1 MNYAART
8 LQEAAKNGFRRLR
21 NFRAARLMFIKAYTG
36 PHYGRSHGLV
46 GTEPLNLAFTA
57 IRALVPNIITRN
69 PKNVVGSDYLIYR
82 PYGELMALALDYV
95 SKKQKLP
102 ATLQRGLVDSIF
114 TWGIFKVSLVT
125 SDSLVYFGE
134 EGVDPGQLL
143 IDTVD
148 FDNFTFDPITR
159 RFDTAPFLGER
170 IRVDR
175 EEILESDLYDNAI
188 IERLPSSA
196 DMEFGRREGVRNLSA
211 GQYNQ
216 RLTEKLH
223 DSIDLLEL
231 WLRGP
236 NVLVTL
242 PYVSSTGGKFL
253 REETFNGPSD
263 GPYVELSLT
272 PPVPDN
278 PVPVQLAGVWH
289 DLHIIGNRIAKK
301 TLDQAEAQKDILGY
315 QRQFADDAQEIVDAK
330 NLDAV
335 AMDDP
340 NAAQMFSFGGQNP
353 KNEQMIAQILGW
365 FDQFSGNTSML
376 AGTRLQTNVATVA
389 NILSQG
395 AATGITYMKDQVY
408 GATKEII
415 RKVAWYLHTDPIIK
429 LPLIRREVIPAEYDL
444 TSEEIRMISPARTQE
459 TQVFL
464 TPEMRRGDFLDFAFD
479 IEQDSMAPINWQVRL
494 QQLNVLAINVIPAAA
509 AAAQICAQ
517 MGTPF
522 SFQRFI
528 VRVAKM
534 MNIEWI
540 DEIFQSPELVA
551 QMMVVARQG
560 PQPQNSKGPASMAA
574 VQQNQ
579 GIMGKTPPT
588 GATQQRQEA
597 QVGANQSQGE
607 LPIRREF

>member
-8 LQEAAKNGFRRLR
+8 LQEAAVNGFRRLK
-21 NFRAARLMFIKAYTG
+21 NFRAARLMFIRSYTG
-36 PHYGRSHGLV
+36 QYYSKDFGEIGA
-46 GTEPLNLAFTA
+46 EPLNLAFTA
-57 IRALVPNIITRN
+57 IRALVPNLVTRN
-69 PKNVVGSDYLIYR
+69 PTVVVGSDYLMYR
-82 PYGELMALALDYV
+82 SYGELLALALNYM
-95 SKKQKLP
+95 SKKLKLP
-102 ATLQRGLVDSIF
+102 DTLQRGLVDAIF
-114 TWGIFKVSLVT
+114 TMGIFKISLVT
-125 SDSLVYFGE
+125 SDSLIYFGE
-134 EGVDPGQLL
+134 EAVDPGQLN

-159 RFDTAPFLGER
+159 RLETAPFLGER

-175 EEILESDLYDNAI
+175 GEILESGLYDNAI

-196 DMEFGRREGVRNLSA
+196 DMEFGSPKGVRNLSA

-242 PYVSSTGGKFL
+242 PYVNSTGGKFL
-253 REETFNGPSD
+253 REETYGGPSD
-263 GPYVELSLT
+263 GPYEMLSLT

-289 DLHIIGNRIAKK
+289 DLHTIGNRIAKK

-315 QRQFADDAQEIVDAK
+315 QRQNADDAQEVVDAK
-330 NLDAV
+330 NLDVV

-340 NAAQMFSFGGQNP
+340 NSARMFSIAGQNP
-353 KNEQMIAQILGW
+353 KNEQMIAQLLGW

-376 AGTRLQTNVATVA
+376 AGTKLDTGVATVA

-395 AATGITYMKDQVY
+395 AATGITYMKDKLY
-408 GATKEII
+408 GTTQEIL
-415 RKVAWYLHTDPIIK
+415 RKCAWYLHTDPIIK
-429 LPLIRREVIPAEYDL
+429 LPLIQRETIPAEYD
-444 TSEEIRMISPARTQE
+444 TTAEEIRMISPARTQE

-464 TPEMRRGDFLDFAFD
+464 TPEARRGDFLDFAFN
-479 IEQDSMAPINWQVRL
+479 IEQDSMAPINWQLRL
-494 QQLNVLAINVIPAAA
+494 QQMEILTVRIIPAAA

-522 SFQRFI
+522 SFQRYVTRI
-528 VRVAKM
+528 AKM
-534 MNIEWI
+534 MNIDWI
-540 DEIFQSPELVA
+540 DEIFQSPELIA
-551 QMMVVARQG
+551 SMMMAARQG
-560 PQPQNSKGPASMAA
+560 PQPQNSGGAASMAA

-579 GIMGKTPPT
+579 GVMGKTSPAAP
-588 GATQQRQEA
+588 TQQRQEA
-597 QVGANQSQGE
+597 QVGANQGQAD
-607 LPIRREF
+607 LPIRTM